1 MAIGEEAFV
10 ACYRRIERPL
20 HNVLYRLLWHGQDCQ
35 DLMHDAFLRVWN
47 RRDTVDPGRV
57 DALVYA
63 TAMNLAKNR
72 LRWRAL
78 WRWDGVDAA
87 EAVAGDEPQ
96 AAALQATLRNALAT
110 LSVDMRQVI
119 LLSEIAGFGTAEIA
133 RILDIPAGTVG
144 SRKHHAMRR
153 LRASL
158 GTADE

>member
-35 DLMHDAFLRVWN
+35 DLMHEAFLRIWK
-47 RRDTVDPGRV
+47 RRGDVDPARI

-78 WRWDGVDAA
+78 WRWDDVDAIDA
-87 EAVAGDEPQ
+87 TATDDPVAGVMQ
-96 AAALQATLRNALAT
+96 AQLRHALST
-110 LSVDMRQVI
+110 LSVEMRQVV
-119 LLSEIAGFGTAEIA
+119 LLSEIAGFGTAEVA
-133 RILDIPAGTVG
+133 QVLGIPAGTVG
-144 SRKHHAMRR
+144 SRKHHALRR
-153 LRASL
+153 LRDL
-158 GTADE
+158 MGTADE